1 MNGTQARAAARARGD
16 IPPFHTFLERHRAD
30 VYRFLVASVG
40 PQEADDCFQ
49 ETFLSALRAYP
60 GLADAQNLRGWV
72 FAIAA
77 RKAVDAAR
85 ARGRRAVPV
94 AEVPDRPAPAGS
106 DGEPPPVP
114 DDPLWE
120 AVRGLPPRQRVAVVH
135 RVLLDRPY
143 PELAEAMGCSVQ
155 TARANVYQGL
165 KRLRG
170 EVRAG
175 R

>member
-1 MNGTQARAAARARGD
+1 MNEREAGATGED
-16 IPPFHTFLERHRAD
+16 VPPFHTFLERHRAD

-49 ETFLSALRAYP
+49 ETFLAALRAYP
-60 GLADAQNLRGWV
+60 RLADARNLRGWV

-77 RKAVDAAR
+77 RKAVDVAR
-85 ARGRRAVPV
+85 ARARHAVPV
-94 AEVPDRPAPAGS
+94 AAVPDRPAEAG
-106 DGEPPPVP
+106 DDVPPVP

-120 AVRGLPPRQRVAVVH
+120 AVRDLPPRQRVAVVH

-143 PELAEAMGCSVQ
+143 PELAEVMGCSVQ

-165 KRLRG
+165 KRLRS
-170 EVRAG
+170 EVSR